1 MKMMNARPEPLRRR
15 REPVIQD
22 GDLIRCCV
30 PVVHYTSM
38 VTRIRYGTVL
48 STSWP
53 MLDEHEWTDHRV
65 IWHDNGEE
73 TLEWCGDLELVSEV
87 YEAR

>member
-1 MKMMNARPEPLRRR
+1 
-15 REPVIQD
+15 
-22 GDLIRCCV
+22 
-30 PVVHYTSM
+30 
-38 VTRIRYGTVL
+38 
-48 STSWP
+48 